1 MSPTERVQAAIDALG
16 LESRVERFAAS
27 TATAEEAAAAVG
39 CELGQIVKT
48 LFFLADGRPTIV
60 LVAGD
65 RQADTAAL
73 AEVLGVPRKKLRMG
87 SPETVLESTGFAV
100 GGVAPVGLLTPCDVL
115 ADESLSRFD
124 RIWAAAGER
133 DAVFGANTEALVM
146 AVNGQWAAIV
156 RPPV

>member
-16 LESRVERFAAS
+16 LESEIERFAAS

-48 LFFLADGRPTIV
+48 LFFLADGRPTVV

-73 AEVLGVPRKKLRMG
+73 AEVLGVARKKLRMG
-87 SPETVLESTGFAV
+87 SPETVLETTGFAV
-100 GGVAPVGLLTPCDVL
+100 GGVSPVGLLTPCDVI
-115 ADESLSRFD
+115 ADVTLRRFG
-124 RIWAAAGER
+124 RVWAAAGEKN
-133 DAVFGANTEALVM
+133 AIFGASTEAMVT

-156 RPPV
+156 RPVG